1 MLKAILF
8 DLDGTL
14 ANTDPLHFEVWQE
27 ILRTYQIEM
36 DHPAYK
42 RQISGRQNP
51 EIIQDLLPQL
61 SASEA
66 EKLADDKEARFREM
80 ALNLQPLDGLI
91 EMLAWVEQQ
100 KLKKAVVTNAPR
112 LNATFMLDVLQLS
125 ERFET
130 VVLGEEMVAGK
141 PDPTPYTFCLNQLQ
155 IQPEEALVFEDSPSG
170 IRSAVGAGIET
181 VGVAS
186 THEPETLK
194 RWGASQVID
203 DFYDLHLWERI
214 KTLISLK

>member
-36 DHPAYK
+36 DHPTYK

-51 EIIQDLLPQL
+51 EIIQDFLPQL

-66 EKLADDKEARFREM
+66 EKLADEKEERFREM
-80 ALNLQPLDGLI
+80 ALNLQPLDGLM

-141 PDPTPYTFCLNQLQ
+141 PDPAPYTFCLNQLQ
-155 IQPEEALVFEDSPSG
+155 IQPKEAIVFEDSPSG

-194 RWGASQVID
+194 RWGATHVID
-203 DFYDLHLWERI
+203 DFYDIHLWERI